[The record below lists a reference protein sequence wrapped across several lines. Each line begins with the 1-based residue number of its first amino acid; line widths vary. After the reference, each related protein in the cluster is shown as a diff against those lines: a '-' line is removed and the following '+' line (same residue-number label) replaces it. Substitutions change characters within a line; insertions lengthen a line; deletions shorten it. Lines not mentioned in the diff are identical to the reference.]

1 MAPAPPKHAH
11 TVTFGS
17 CECDLLWTKVFAGK
31 DLERGSSSW
40 TLWKGPKPQTVS
52 SEGTRRL
59 KTPTHRGQHDM
70 KTEAEAGG
78 TGPPAQRCLAPP
90 GNWKR
95 QKGPFPGG
103 FGGSAATPTPW
114 FQTSGLQNG
123 ENPLLLCLGVICYR
137 GPMTPRH
144 SPHSGPMR
152 WPNLLLLLP
161 ALVVI
166 IIVVIVADRLT
177 KWQGQPLGI
186 KHHRGDRWG
195 GEAEHPYQPFSI
207 PAPQGG
213 PANWG
218 PSLRPIGGPILRT
231 PATPTEP
238 RLTPGIT
245 CPSCP
250 VPRRGGG

>member
-59 KTPTHRGQHDM
+59 KTPTHRGQRDM

-114 FQTSGLQNG
+114 FQTSGLQNCG
-123 ENPLLLCLGVICYR
+123 VAHFCCFKPRMCYSKLQRPRALIHLGVLFHFASGLAATFKVQPAFPLLRC
-137 GPMTPRH
+137 H
-144 SPHSGPMR
+144 
-152 WPNLLLLLP
+152 
-161 ALVVI
+161 
-166 IIVVIVADRLT
+166 
-177 KWQGQPLGI
+177 
-186 KHHRGDRWG
+186 
-195 GEAEHPYQPFSI
+195 FSM
-207 PAPQGG
+207 
-213 PANWG
+213 
-218 PSLRPIGGPILRT
+218 S
-231 PATPTEP
+231 
-238 RLTPGIT
+238 
-245 CPSCP
+245 
-250 VPRRGGG
+250 